1 MKLETK
7 IKIREMKYKIV
18 DAFAYI
24 LIGILFCALRS
35 SVINWLLT
43 IVGVVFIVL
52 GIYDIIK
59 NKTNSG
65 IITLV
70 IGLVII
76 LGGWLFVEAVLII
89 FGVLLFIKGV
99 LELINALST
108 RIDIMQIVYAS
119 INALI
124 GVMLIISKWALL
136 DWFFVVLGIIFIID
150 GILVFFRKEVEIK

>member
-7 IKIREMKYKIV
+7 IKIRETKYKIV

-136 DWFFVVLGIIFIID
+136 DWFFVALGIIFIID
-150 GILVFFRKEVEIK
+150 GVLVFFRKEVEIK

>member
-7 IKIREMKYKIV
+7 IKIREMKYKMI
-18 DAFAYI
+18 DAIAYI
-24 LIGILFCALRS
+24 LIGILFCILRS

-43 IVGVVFIVL
+43 IVGVVFIAL

-65 IITLV
+65 IIAIV

-76 LGGWLFVEAVLII
+76 LGGWLFVEVVLII
-89 FGVLLFIKGV
+89 FGVLLFIKGAF
-99 LELINALST
+99 ELVST
-108 RIDIMQIVYAS
+108 ISSKVNIMEIIYAS
-119 INALI
+119 VTALI